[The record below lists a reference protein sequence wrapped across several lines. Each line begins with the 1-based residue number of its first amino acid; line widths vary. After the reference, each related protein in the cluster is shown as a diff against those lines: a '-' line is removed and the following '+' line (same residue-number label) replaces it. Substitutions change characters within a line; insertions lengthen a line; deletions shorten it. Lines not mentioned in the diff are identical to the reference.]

1 MESRCDI
8 RDRLSQQCHFT
19 VSSAGYKKRLYL
31 SVSLRYQ
38 TNKLLLPLMKARTLV
53 KDKVNIITL
62 GCSKNLVDSEVLS
75 GQLKA
80 NEIDVVHESGKK
92 DHNIVIVNTC
102 GFIEKAKEESINTI
116 LDQVALKKK
125 GKLDKVYVTGCLSE
139 RYRGDLES
147 EIPEVD
153 AWFGT
158 MELPLILKKFEA
170 DYKTELIGE
179 RLLSTPQHY
188 AYMKISE
195 GCNRTCSFCAI
206 PLMRGQHVSKP
217 IEELVAEA
225 ERLVKGGVREIML
238 IAQELT
244 YYGLDIYKKREL
256 PKLLHALADVKGL
269 EWIRLHYAY
278 PSKFPM
284 EIIDVMKERDN
295 ICNYL
300 DMPLQSASNNM
311 LKAMKRQITREEM
324 EEIIGEIRQRIPN
337 ICLRTTLIAGFPG
350 ETEADIEETKDF
362 LTRMRFDRVGIFS
375 YSHEEGTSA
384 HDLVDDVP
392 QEEKERRA
400 QEIMEV
406 QQEISLEKNM
416 EKVGQTLKVLIDKK
430 EAGRYIGRSEFDSVE
445 VDNEV
450 IVHSSKKLTIGD
462 FVQVKITK
470 AYDYDLEGEVVN

>member
-1 MESRCDI
+1 
-8 RDRLSQQCHFT
+8 
-19 VSSAGYKKRLYL
+19 
-31 SVSLRYQ
+31 
-38 TNKLLLPLMKARTLV
+38 MKARTLK

-80 NEIDVVHESGKK
+80 NDIDVVHENSKI
-92 DHNIVIVNTC
+92 DHNIVVVNTC
-102 GFIEKAKEESINTI
+102 GFIDKAKEESINTI
-116 LDQVALKKK
+116 LDQVNLKKK

-139 RYRGDLES
+139 RYKGDLEA

-158 MELPLILKKFEA
+158 MELPLILKRFDA
-170 DYKTELIGE
+170 DYKAELLGE

-188 AYMKISE
+188 AYLKISE
-195 GCNRTCSFCAI
+195 GCNRTCAFCAI
-206 PLMRGQHVSKP
+206 PLMRGQHVSRT
-217 IEELVAEA
+217 IESLVTEA
-225 ERLVKGGVREIML
+225 ERLVKGGVKEIML

-244 YYGLDIYKKREL
+244 YYGLDIYKERAL

-284 EIIDVMKERDN
+284 DILDVMNERDN
-295 ICNYL
+295 ICKYL
-300 DMPLQSASNNM
+300 DMPLQHASNNM
-311 LKAMKRQITREEM
+311 LKAMRRNITREEM
-324 EEIIGEIRQRIPN
+324 TDLIHAIRAKVPG

-350 ETEADIEETKDF
+350 ETEADVEELKDF
-362 LTRMRFDRVGIFS
+362 LRLHRFDRVGIFS

-384 HDLVDDVP
+384 YDLVDNVP

-406 QQEISLEKNM
+406 QQEISLEKN
-416 EKVGQTLKVLIDKK
+416 EAKVGQIFKVLIDKK
-430 EAGRYIGRSEFDSVE
+430 EAGRYLGRTEFDSVE

-450 IVHSSKKLTIGD
+450 VVHSKTKLNAGVI
-462 FVQVKITK
+462 VQVKITK
-470 AYDYDLEGEVVN
+470 AYDYDLEGEVI

>member
-1 MESRCDI
+1 MR
-8 RDRLSQQCHFT
+8 
-19 VSSAGYKKRLYL
+19 
-31 SVSLRYQ
+31 
-38 TNKLLLPLMKARTLV
+38 LMKARTHK

-62 GCSKNLVDSEVLS
+62 GCSKNMVDSEVLS
-75 GQLKA
+75 GQLRA
-80 NEIDVVHESGKK
+80 NDIDVVHENAKK

-116 LDQVALKKK
+116 LDQVELKRR

-139 RYRGDLES
+139 RYKNNLEE

-153 AWFGT
+153 AYFGT
-158 MELPLILKKFEA
+158 MELPNILKTFEA
-170 DYKTELIGE
+170 DYKNDLIGE
-179 RLLSTPQHY
+179 RLLYTPQHY

-206 PLMRGQHVSKP
+206 PLMRGAHVSRP
-217 IEELVAEA
+217 IESLVDEA
-225 ERLVKGGVREIML
+225 KRLVDRGVKEVML

-244 YYGLDIYKKREL
+244 YYGLDIYKSREL

-278 PSKFPM
+278 PSKFPLG
-284 EIIDVMKERDN
+284 IIDAMKEREN

-300 DMPLQSASNNM
+300 DMPLQHAANNM
-311 LKAMKRQITREEM
+311 LNAMKRQITREEV
-324 EEIIGEIRQRIPN
+324 EDLVGEIRNRIPG

-350 ETEADIEETKDF
+350 ETRDDVEELKGF
-362 LTRMRFDRVGIFS
+362 LQRMRFDRVGIFT

-384 HDLVDDVP
+384 YGLNDDVP
-392 QEEKERRA
+392 AEEKEERA

-416 EKVGQTLKVLIDKK
+416 EKIGQTFKVLIDKK
-430 EAGRYIGRSEFDSVE
+430 EAGRYLGRTEFDSVE

-450 IVHSSKKLTIGD
+450 IVQSKKKLPIGE

-470 AYDYDLEGEVVN
+470 AYDYDIEGEVVE

>member
-1 MESRCDI
+1 MIASG
-8 RDRLSQQCHFT
+8 T
-19 VSSAGYKKRLYL
+19 PA
-31 SVSLRYQ
+31 
-38 TNKLLLPLMKARTLV
+38 KLLTFTIIYMKTKSLH

-62 GCSKNLVDSEVLS
+62 GCSKNMVDSEVLS
-75 GQLKA
+75 GQLIA

-92 DHNIVIVNTC
+92 DHNIVIINTC

-116 LDQVALKKK
+116 LDQVDLKRR
-125 GKLDKVYVTGCLSE
+125 GKIDKVYVTGCLSE
-139 RYRGDLES
+139 RYKNNLEA

-153 AWFGT
+153 AYFGT
-158 MELPLILKKFEA
+158 MELPMMLKQFNA
-170 DYKTELIGE
+170 DYKADLIGE
-179 RLLSTPQHY
+179 RLLYTPQHY

-206 PLMRGQHVSKP
+206 PLMRGKHVSRT
-217 IEELVAEA
+217 IESLVNEA
-225 ERLVKGGVREIML
+225 KSLVDRGVREVML

-256 PKLLHALADVKGL
+256 PKLLNALADVKGL

-284 EIIDVMKERDN
+284 EIIDAIKDREN

-300 DMPLQSASNNM
+300 DMPLQHAANNM
-311 LKAMKRQITREEM
+311 LSLMKRQITREEM
-324 EEIIGEIRQRIPN
+324 EDLIGEIRSRIPD

-350 ETEADIEETKDF
+350 ETRDDVEELKIF
-362 LTRMRFDRVGIFS
+362 LQKMRFDRMGIFT

-384 HDLVDDVP
+384 HSMIDDVP
-392 QEEKERRA
+392 ADEKEERA

-406 QQEISLEKNM
+406 QQEISLEKNQ
-416 EKVGQTLKVLIDKK
+416 EKVGKIFKVLIDKK
-430 EAGRYIGRSEFDSVE
+430 EAGRYLGRTEFDSVE

-450 IVHSSKKLTIGD
+450 IIESKKKLTIGD

-470 AYDYDLEGEVVN
+470 AYDYDIEGEVV

>member
-1 MESRCDI
+1 MKSK
-8 RDRLSQQCHFT
+8 T
-19 VSSAGYKKRLYL
+19 
-31 SVSLRYQ
+31 
-38 TNKLLLPLMKARTLV
+38 LL

-62 GCSKNLVDSEVLS
+62 GCSKNMVDSEVLS
-75 GQLKA
+75 GQLNA
-80 NEIDVVHESGKK
+80 NEIDVVHESKK
-92 DHNIVIVNTC
+92 RDHNIVIVNTC
-102 GFIEKAKEESINTI
+102 GFIDKAKEESINTI
-116 LDQVALKKK
+116 LQQVELKRR

-139 RYRGDLES
+139 RYKNNLEE

-153 AWFGT
+153 AFFGT

-170 DYKTELIGE
+170 DYKTELLGE

-206 PLMRGQHVSKP
+206 PLMRGQHISKT
-217 IEELVAEA
+217 IEQLVDEA
-225 ERLVKGGVREIML
+225 KRLIDKGVKEVML

-278 PSKFPM
+278 PSKFPL
-284 EIIDVMKERDN
+284 EIIDAIKERDN

-300 DMPLQSASNNM
+300 DMPLQHASNNM

-324 EEIIGEIRQRIPN
+324 EELVYEIRNKIPD

-350 ETEADIEETKDF
+350 ETRDDVEELKTF
-362 LTRMRFDRVGIFS
+362 LKNMRFDRVGIFN

-384 HDLVDDVP
+384 YDLADSIS
-392 QEEKERRA
+392 QEEKEERA

-406 QQEISLEKNM
+406 QQEISLEKNA
-416 EKVGQTLKVLIDKK
+416 EKVGKTLKVIIDKK
-430 EAGRYIGRSEFDSVE
+430 EAGRYIGRTEFDSVE

-450 IVHSSKKLTIGD
+450 IVNTDKKLAIGN

-470 AYDYDLEGEVVN
+470 AFDYDLEGEVV